1 MTVIDKWLTIILLCL
16 SGSIIYF
23 LPFFS
28 ETYYVPMK
36 DAFGFSNT
44 QMGILLS
51 TFGTVSLLAYIPGG
65 WLADRF
71 SPRKLISIALF
82 ITAMAGF
89 IFSTIPSFEICVVL
103 YGIWGIA
110 TACIFWSALI
120 KATRNWGSKEEQ
132 GKAFGILEGGRSLTD
147 MVGTTIV
154 LMIFAYSGGDDAALS
169 ENIIILSLAT
179 LVFSLF
185 VWRFMNDDLS
195 HQENAQEQLPKVTTK
210 EILETLKLP
219 AVWLISIIIMA
230 AYSGYWGSIFFT
242 PYATEVYDLGDVGG
256 GVVSA
261 GKYWI
266 APFAAIASGFF
277 ADKIGPS
284 KAVLGFFVIMT
295 SSFLVFGLIPG
306 GPNLVSLLIING
318 ALLAGVIFALRGI
331 YFSLLEQGG
340 IPTVVTGTA
349 TGIVSVIGYTP
360 DIFMPTLGGMI
371 LDANPGVVG
380 YQYLFLFVSTLSF
393 LGLIAAYVIYRKIL
407 KAPVQNPDQ

>member
-1 MTVIDKWLTIILLCL
+1 MTVIEKWLTIILLCL

-28 ETYYVPMK
+28 ETYYIPMK

-51 TFGTVSLLAYIPGG
+51 TFGTVSLLAYFPGG
-65 WLADRF
+65 WIADRF
-71 SPRKLISIALF
+71 SPRKLISIALL
-82 ITAMAGF
+82 ITALAGF

-103 YGIWGIA
+103 YGIWGIT

-132 GKAFGILEGGRSLTD
+132 GRAFGLLEGGRSLTD
-147 MVGTTIV
+147 MIGTTIV
-154 LMIFAYSGGDDAALS
+154 LMIFAFSGGDDAALS
-169 ENIIILSLAT
+169 ENILILSIAT

-195 HQENAQEQLPKVTTK
+195 QQENTQEQLPKVTKK
-210 EILETLKLP
+210 EIFETLKLP

-242 PYATEVYDLGDVGG
+242 PYATEVFDLGDVGG
-256 GVVSA
+256 GAVSA

-277 ADKIGPS
+277 ADKIGPA
-284 KAVLGFFVIMT
+284 KAVLGFFVVMT

-331 YFSLLEQGG
+331 YFSLLEQSG
-340 IPTVVTGTA
+340 IPIVVTGMA

-371 LDANPGVVG
+371 LDANPGAVG
-380 YQYLFLFVSTLSF
+380 YQYLFLFVSAMSF
-393 LGLIAAYVIYRKIL
+393 LGLIATYAIYRKIL
-407 KAPVQNPDQ
+407 KESVPNLDH

>member
-82 ITAMAGF
+82 ITALAGF
-89 IFSTIPSFEICVVL
+89 IFSTIPSFEICMVL
-103 YGIWGIA
+103 YGIWGIT

-132 GKAFGILEGGRSLTD
+132 GRAFGLLEGGRSLTD
-147 MVGTTIV
+147 MVGTAIV
-154 LMIFAYSGGDDAALS
+154 LMIFAFSGGDDAALS

-185 VWRFMNDDLS
+185 VWRFMKDDLS
-195 HQENAQEQLPKVTTK
+195 RQENAQEQLPKVTKK

-277 ADKIGPS
+277 ADKIGPA
-284 KAVLGFFVIMT
+284 KAVMGFFIIMT

-371 LDANPGVVG
+371 LDANPGAVG
-380 YQYLFLFVSTLSF
+380 YQYLFLFVSMLSF
-393 LGLIAAYVIYRKIL
+393 LGLIAAYIIYKKIL
-407 KAPVQNPDQ
+407 KATVLNPDQ

>member
-51 TFGTVSLLAYIPGG
+51 TFGTVSLLAYVPGG

-71 SPRKLISIALF
+71 SPRKLISVALF
-82 ITAMAGF
+82 ITALAGF
-89 IFSTIPSFEICVVL
+89 VFSTIPSFEICMVL

-120 KATRNWGSKEEQ
+120 KATRNWGAKEEQ
-132 GKAFGILEGGRSLTD
+132 GQAFGLLEGGRSLTD
-147 MVGTTIV
+147 MVGTSIV
-154 LMIFAYSGGDDAALS
+154 LLIFKFSGADDAALS

-179 LVFSLF
+179 LFFSLF
-185 VWRFMNDDLS
+185 VWRFMKDDLS
-195 HQENAQEQLPKVTTK
+195 QQENAQEQLPKVTKK

-242 PYATEVYDLGDVGG
+242 PYASEVYDLGDVGG

-277 ADKIGPS
+277 ADKIGPA

-349 TGIVSVIGYTP
+349 TGIVSIIGYTP

-371 LDANPGVVG
+371 LDANPGAVG

-393 LGLIAAYVIYRKIL
+393 LGLIAAYIIYRKIQ

>member
-1 MTVIDKWLTIILLCL
+1 MTISDKWLTMALLCL

-71 SPRKLISIALF
+71 PPSKLISIALV
-82 ITAMAGF
+82 ISALAGF
-89 IFSTIPSFEICVVL
+89 VFSTMPSFEICVML
-103 YGIWGIA
+103 YSIWGIT
-110 TACIFWSALI
+110 TACIFWSAMI

-132 GKAFGILEGGRSLTD
+132 GRAFGLLEGGRGLTD
-147 MVGTTIV
+147 MVGTTTV
-154 LMIFAYSGGDDAALS
+154 LMIFAFSGSDDAALS
-169 ENIIILSLAT
+169 ENIMIISLAT
-179 LVFSLF
+179 LVFALL
-185 VWRFMNDDLS
+185 VWLIMKDDLS
-195 HQENAQEQLPKVTTK
+195 HRENTQEQSPKVTTK
-210 EILETLKLP
+210 DIIETLKLP
-219 AVWLISIIIMA
+219 AVWLITFIIMA
-230 AYSGYWGSIFFT
+230 AYSGYWGTVFFT
-242 PYATEVYDLGDVGG
+242 PYATEVYELGDVGG
-256 GVVSA
+256 GAVSA

-266 APFAAIASGFF
+266 APFAAIAAGFF
-277 ADKIGPS
+277 ADKIGPA
-284 KAVLGFFVIMT
+284 KAVLAFFVVMT

-318 ALLAGVIFALRGI
+318 ALLAGVVFALRGV

-340 IPTVVTGTA
+340 IPVAVTGTA

-371 LDANPGVVG
+371 LDAYPGAVG
-380 YQYLFLFVSTLSF
+380 YQYLFLFVSTLCF
-393 LGLIAAYVIYRKIL
+393 LGLIAAYLIYRKIQL
-407 KAPVQNPDQ
+407 QSVTSGE

>member
-1 MTVIDKWLTIILLCL
+1 MTIIDKWLTIILLCL

-89 IFSTIPSFEICVVL
+89 IFSTIPSFEICVLL
-103 YGIWGIA
+103 YGIWGIS

-132 GKAFGILEGGRSLTD
+132 GQAFGFLEGGRSLTD

-195 HQENAQEQLPKVTTK
+195 QQENAQEQLSKVTK
-210 EILETLKLP
+210 NEILETLKLP

-277 ADKIGPS
+277 ADKIGPA

-371 LDANPGVVG
+371 LDANPGAVG